1 MKNSSP
7 NTYKNTLND
16 FFFYNQ
22 NNFNKV
28 FLPESIFSK
37 GRNFFLK
44 YLEYYLKEIFYNS
57 TQKIFLR
64 KVLETLNIN
73 SFFLKKNFNGI
84 LYGVFLFITNHFYFS
99 FRVLPQ
105 LNTMKINGKKYLNPS
120 NFIQSKNFYQN
131 LLRNKIIRKVG
142 FLHSI
147 SQLKIKLCN
156 NLNFTQ
162 DKSNNSPENNNIILF
177 KRLNYTIKNKKLRY
191 FVNKIITYS

>member
-64 KVLETLNIN
+64 KVLETLTIN
-73 SFFLKKNFNGI
+73 SFFLKTWIINK
-84 LYGVFLFITNHFYFS
+84 S
-99 FRVLPQ
+99 LPT
-105 LNTMKINGKKYLNPS
+105 LAP
-120 NFIQSKNFYQN
+120 
-131 LLRNKIIRKVG
+131 
-142 FLHSI
+142 
-147 SQLKIKLCN
+147 
-156 NLNFTQ
+156 
-162 DKSNNSPENNNIILF
+162 
-177 KRLNYTIKNKKLRY
+177 RL
-191 FVNKIITYS
+191 